1 MACLVRR
8 RGALSATA
16 PLPWAAL
23 LVCAPLPAVAPAQ
36 QMGTAPTA
44 AIVGRLVDRDSRAA
58 LRGARVSILGAHH
71 DFAADS
77 DGRFAD
83 RGLSPGTYVVQ
94 ARAVGYATTSWVVYL
109 EDGQTVTQEFE
120 LALLPYTLD
129 PVVVQR
135 PPGFAEEWRREF
147 EGRRASGR
155 GYFITEEQIDAARP
169 HALVDLLRNVP
180 GVRLL
185 CAGASHCTVRMAR
198 AARQCRVDYVVDG
211 FPATNSTS
219 PDMAM
224 VGVIAVEVYR
234 TLSETP
240 IQFLKADNVC
250 GTIVIWTRSG
260 PRAPSDR

>member
-1 MACLVRR
+1 MACPFRR
-8 RGALSATA
+8 RGALGA
-16 PLPWAAL
+16 PPRLLWVAVLLCAA
-23 LVCAPLPAVAPAQ
+23 LPAVAPAQ

-44 AIVGRLVDRDSRAA
+44 AIVGRLLDRDSRAG
-58 LRGARVSILGAHH
+58 LRGARISILGAHD

-83 RGLSPGTYVVQ
+83 RGLPPGTYVVQ
-94 ARAVGYATTSWVVYL
+94 ARAIGYQTTSWVVHL
-109 EDGQTVTQEFE
+109 GEGQTVTQEFE

-185 CAGASHCTVRMAR
+185 CAGAS
-198 AARQCRVDYVVDG
+198 DYVVDG